1 MTKEQIILLTSG
13 IVLFVILVLVI
24 IFLVRKKPK
33 RKRKNNIDQEFIN
46 QIVTF
51 LGVKENID
59 NIDVVETK
67 LKINVVNLK
76 LCQLENLKNITE
88 GGIFVTGN
96 VIKILFK
103 YDSNELKEELN
114 HYKGV

>member
-24 IFLVRKKPK
+24 IFLVRRKPK
-33 RKRKNNIDQEFIN
+33 RKRKNNIDQEFIG
-46 QIVTF
+46 QIVAF
-51 LGVKENID
+51 LGGKENIES
-59 NIDVVETK
+59 IDVVETK
-67 LKINVVNLK
+67 LKISVVNLK
-76 LCQLENLKNITE
+76 LCQLEDLKNITE
-88 GGIFVTGN
+88 SGIFVTGN